1 MTNSLRVISLLPSA
15 TEIVA
20 ALGKIDCLVG
30 RSHECDYPPSVKQLP
45 ICCRPR
51 IDISRSGVE
60 IDRQVKDC
68 VREGTSIFEV
78 DADQLRSLHPSVIIT
93 QTQCDVCAV
102 TPADIEA
109 ALTHNGESGPCL
121 IDLRPQRL
129 EHLFSDIHTVAI
141 ALQIMEH
148 GHDVVITLRS
158 QFESLRHKASLQ
170 RRHPS
175 VVCIEWMDPLMV
187 AGNWVP
193 ELVELAG
200 GKNIGVTP
208 GQHSPWFDW
217 QQLQAADPEV
227 IVLMPCGWDIARTR
241 AESASLTNDPR
252 WQRLAAVRGGKVF
265 VTDGHQ
271 FFNRPGPRLLESAEI
286 LAEMFH
292 GGGMNFGHRGVNWEQ
307 L

>member
-200 GKNIGVTP
+200 GKNIGATP

-241 AESASLTNDPR
+241 AESTSLTNDPR

>member
-20 ALGKIDCLVG
+20 ALGKIDSLVG
-30 RSHECDYPPSVKQLP
+30 RSHECDYPPSVKRLP

-175 VVCIEWMDPLMV
+175 IVCIEWMDPLMV

-200 GKNIGVTP
+200 GKNIGATP

-241 AESASLTNDPR
+241 AESSSLTNDPR
-252 WQRLAAVRGGKVF
+252 WQRLAAVRAGKVF